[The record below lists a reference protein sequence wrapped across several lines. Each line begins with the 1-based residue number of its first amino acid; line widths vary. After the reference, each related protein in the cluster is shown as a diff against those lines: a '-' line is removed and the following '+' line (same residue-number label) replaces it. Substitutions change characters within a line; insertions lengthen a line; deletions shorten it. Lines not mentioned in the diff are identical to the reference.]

1 MFTEIGRVFGI
12 DGLHIFQLQNQHM
25 ADTIY
30 NEQAERDEYFN
41 RYRDAGPSDNNN
53 NMGYAADFEEE
64 CYGDEADFNI
74 ESNVD

>member
-1 MFTEIGRVFGI
+1 
-12 DGLHIFQLQNQHM
+12 M